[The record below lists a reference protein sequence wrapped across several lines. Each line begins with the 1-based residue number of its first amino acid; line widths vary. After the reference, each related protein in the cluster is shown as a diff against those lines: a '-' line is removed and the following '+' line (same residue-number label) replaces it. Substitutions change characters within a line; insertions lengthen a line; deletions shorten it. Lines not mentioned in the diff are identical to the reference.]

1 MDPACRCLPFP
12 FTFSV
17 QKEYVFT
24 QSQPQSPPP
33 TPRVVLSSFVL
44 SPDFFSRTK
53 SKSAAVPGAG
63 ENTLRRLALF
73 LCLDHPTKSDVTSG
87 KKAS

>member
-17 QKEYVFT
+17 QKEYVFR

-53 SKSAAVPGAG
+53 SKSAAVPTF
-63 ENTLRRLALF
+63 ELEDWFKDHTTETSTRRR
-73 LCLDHPTKSDVTSG
+73 
-87 KKAS
+87 